1 MVSPGHCRF
10 GDVREPTADPADKIL
25 RLARTIAVVGLSANP
40 GRPSYGVARYLQRA
54 GYRIIPVNPNVSEVL
69 GERAYATLSELPGPV
84 DVVEVFRRS
93 EFAGA
98 IVDEAIA
105 IGAGAVWLQD
115 GVVDEAAAERAR
127 AGRARHRYGR
137 LHDAPPRRNGLS
149 PLQHFRVGASGLGC
163 ANGARR
169 SPRRRD
175 GSRPVRGGL
184 VRAALAWWFG
194 AAGW

>member
-1 MVSPGHCRF
+1 
-10 GDVREPTADPADKIL
+10 VREQTADPADKIL
-25 RLARTIAVVGLSANP
+25 RSARTIAVVGLSANP
-40 GRPSYGVARYLQRA
+40 RRPSYGVARYLQRA

-105 IGAGAVWLQD
+105 IKAGAVWLQD

-127 AGRARHRYGR
+127 AAGLDVVMDDCMMRRH
-137 LHDAPPRRNGLS
+137 A
-149 PLQHFRVGASGLGC
+149 
-163 ANGARR
+163 
-169 SPRRRD
+169 
-175 GSRPVRGGL
+175 GG
-184 VRAALAWWFG
+184 F
-194 AAGW
+194 

>member
-1 MVSPGHCRF
+1 M
-10 GDVREPTADPADKIL
+10 REPITDPADKIL
-25 RLARTIAVVGLSANP
+25 RSARTIAVVGLSPNP
-40 GRPSYGVARYLQRA
+40 RRPSYGVARYLQRA

-105 IGAGAVWLQD
+105 IGAAAVWLQD

-127 AGRARHRYGR
+127 AAGLDVVMDDCMMRRHE
-137 LHDAPPRRNGLS
+137 
-149 PLQHFRVGASGLGC
+149 SG
-163 ANGARR
+163 
-169 SPRRRD
+169 
-175 GSRPVRGGL
+175 
-184 VRAALAWWFG
+184 F
-194 AAGW
+194 